1 MTEEQ
6 FLKHRLT
13 IRLNFSLSDNSKIQ
27 KMLATIDGYKTAWS
41 LTADFSPE
49 FLKSLEISTLVSST
63 GSSTRIEGSKLSDDQ
78 VELFLRQTKMRK
90 LETRD
95 EQEVAGYLEMM
106 RQIFDTYKEI
116 ELSERTIK
124 QIHSVL
130 LRYSVKDDK
139 HRGGY
144 KTQSNQ
150 VVAIDDQSKVVGIIF
165 DPSTPENTPK
175 EMTELLEWVIE
186 ALRNGIIHPLIIL
199 ANFIFEF
206 LSIHPFKDGNGRVSR
221 VLTNL
226 ILLQQEYI
234 FTKYIAHE
242 KLVENTK
249 VEYYMALRKATNSW
263 KTEKEDVT
271 PWLFYFLDVVRQ
283 QGDKAMLLTKQ
294 ESTQNLLN
302 ENQLKVYNLFLNNY
316 PELLGRKE
324 ISNQTGIS
332 IKTVEAIIKRL
343 LVLKKIE
350 KQGQGSGTK
359 YILKR

>member
-13 IRLNFSLSDNSKIQ
+13 IRLSFSLLDSSKIQ
-27 KMLATIDGYKTAWS
+27 KTLATIDGYKTAWS
-41 LTADFSPE
+41 LTANLSPE

-95 EQEVAGYLEMM
+95 EQEVVGYLEMM
-106 RQIFDTYKEI
+106 RQVFDTYKEI
-116 ELSERTIK
+116 EISERTIK

-130 LRYSVKDDK
+130 LRYSTKDDK

-150 VVAIDDQSKVVGIIF
+150 VVAINDQSKVVGIIF
-165 DPSTPENTPK
+165 DPSTPENTPE
-175 EMTELLEWVIE
+175 EMTELLEWFIE
-186 ALRNGIIHPLIIL
+186 AFRNEIIHPLIIL

-234 FTKYIAHE
+234 FAKYVAHE
-242 KLVENTK
+242 KLVEDTK

-263 KTEKEDVT
+263 KSDEEDIT
-271 PWLFYFLDVVRQ
+271 SWLFYFLDIVRQ

-294 ESTQNLLN
+294 ESTQSLLN
-302 ENQLKVYNLFLNNY
+302 ENQLKVYNLFLNSY
-316 PELLGRKE
+316 PNLLARREVSEK
-324 ISNQTGIS
+324 TGVN

-343 LVLKKIE
+343 LSLKKIE
-350 KQGQGSGTK
+350 KQGRGSGTRYK
-359 YILKR
+359 LKR